1 MTMSGTA
8 GASGTMRYAAREV
21 VGAFP
26 TSGALEQ
33 AVEQLEIAG
42 ADRAAISVLGVDAA
56 RSGQIDA
63 LYRSAQAIEDDPTAR
78 QAAFV
83 SQELQTEGKAFAIS
97 LPLGV
102 GGFAGAWVVAAAGGA
117 LAAAIG
123 ATIVG
128 GAVGAGLGA
137 LLICAVAR
145 HHAETAQSQLARG
158 GLVLWVS
165 TPDEAAERRAFEV
178 LRRCG
183 GTSVHTHVVARE
195 WGVADSPLHD
205 VQPDP
210 LLERDK

>member
-1 MTMSGTA
+1 MA
-8 GASGTMRYAAREV
+8 GESGTMRYSAREG
-21 VGAFP
+21 VGAFR
-26 TSGALEQ
+26 TAGALEQ

-42 ADRAAISVLGVDAA
+42 VDRAAISVLGVDAP
-56 RSGQIDA
+56 RSGGLDA
-63 LYRSAQAIEDDPTAR
+63 LYRSADAIEDDPAAR

-83 SQELQTEGKAFAIS
+83 SKESQTEGKAFAVS

-102 GGFAGAWVVAAAGGA
+102 GGFAGAWAVAAAGGA

-137 LLICAVAR
+137 LLVRAVAR
-145 HHAETAQSQLARG
+145 HHAATVQSQLARG

-165 TPDEAAERRAFEV
+165 TPDEAAEQRALEV

-210 LLERDK
+210 FLERDT

>member
-1 MTMSGTA
+1 MNGTTA
-8 GASGTMRYAAREV
+8 ESGTMRYAAREV

-26 TSGALEQ
+26 TAGALEK

-42 ADRAAISVLGVDAA
+42 VDRAAISVLGVDAA
-56 RSGQIDA
+56 RSGRIDA
-63 LYRSAQAIEDDPTAR
+63 IYRSAEAIEDDPAAR

-83 SQELQTEGKAFAIS
+83 SRETQTEGKAFAVS

-102 GGFAGAWVVAAAGGA
+102 GGFAGAWAVAAAGGA

-137 LLICAVAR
+137 LLVRAVAR
-145 HHAETAQSQLARG
+145 HHAETVQSQLARG

-165 TPDEAAERRAFEV
+165 TPDEAAEQRALEV
-178 LRRCG
+178 LRRSG
-183 GTSVHTHVVARE
+183 GTSVHTHTVARE

-210 LLERDK
+210 FLERDT

>member
-1 MTMSGTA
+1 MSGTA
-8 GASGTMRYAAREV
+8 GESGTMRYEAREV

-26 TSGALEQ
+26 TSAGLET
-33 AVEQLEIAG
+33 AIEQLEMAG
-42 ADRAAISVLGVDAA
+42 VDRAAISVLGVDAA
-56 RSGQIDA
+56 RSGRVDA
-63 LYRSAQAIEDDPTAR
+63 LYRSAEAIEDDPAAR

-83 SQELQTEGKAFAIS
+83 SQESQTEGKAFAIS
-97 LPLGV
+97 LPFGI
-102 GGFAGAWVVAAAGGA
+102 GGFAGAWAVAAAGGA

-128 GAVGAGLGA
+128 GTVGAGLGA
-137 LLICAVAR
+137 ILVRAVAR
-145 HHAETAQSQLARG
+145 HHAETVQSQLAHG

-165 TPDEAAERRAFEV
+165 TPDEAAEQRALEV

-183 GTSVHTHVVARE
+183 GTSVHAHSTARE

-210 LLERDK
+210 FLERDT